1 LALPE
6 LAGDAIVITLVSLPF
21 FMRDITMNLDANRL
35 KPALLLACALLLVA
49 CAPGQTVTGP
59 TSPDQ
64 TAATTPSNAL
74 PVSDIPIP
82 AGAKFDAEQ
91 SLIMGA
97 QDLWLGRIV
106 IRVDMAPAEA
116 YNHFSKGMAAF
127 GWNVIT
133 AVQARI
139 SSLTFQ
145 RGERIAMVQIE
156 SASLSGVLLSIT
168 VSPRQSGTPEAG
180 RAR

>member
-1 LALPE
+1 MSR
-6 LAGDAIVITLVSLPF
+6 V
-21 FMRDITMNLDANRL
+21 ANRPKL
-35 KPALLLACALLLVA
+35 AVLLTWVWLLVG
-49 CAPGQTVTGP
+49 CAPGQAVTGP
-59 TSPDQ
+59 ASPDQ
-64 TAATTPSNAL
+64 SAGSAPSNAL

-97 QDLWLGRIV
+97 QDRWLGRIV
-106 IRVDMAPAEA
+106 LRVDMAPAES

-127 GWNVIT
+127 GWNGIT

-145 RGERIAMVQIE
+145 RGERVAMVQIE
-156 SASLSGVLLSIT
+156 SASLSGVLVSIT
-168 VSPRQSGTPEAG
+168 VSPRQSTAAETA
-180 RAR
+180 RAK

>member
-1 LALPE
+1 
-6 LAGDAIVITLVSLPF
+6 
-21 FMRDITMNLDANRL
+21 MNFVAHGL
-35 KPALLLACALLLVA
+35 KPVLSLACALLLVA
-49 CAPGQTVTGP
+49 CAPGQAVTGP
-59 TSPDQ
+59 TSPDPS
-64 TAATTPSNAL
+64 AGSTPSNAL

-97 QDLWLGRIV
+97 QDRWLGRIV
-106 IRVDMAPAEA
+106 LRVDMAPAES

-127 GWNVIT
+127 GWNAIT

-145 RGERIAMVQIE
+145 RGERVAMVQIE
-156 SASLSGVLLSIT
+156 SASLSGVLVSIT
-168 VSPRQSGTPEAG
+168 VSPRQSATAESA
-180 RAR
+180 RAK